1 MTSNLYKIFNGSNNW
16 VGLVEGEY
24 TNGNFTIIRYVW
36 KPLYNEGILG
46 NGATSSINNL
56 TASKKTYGPIKIHG
70 NNTPIDEGLGKALLG
85 GLAGAT
91 VGPAIMKAVCRVL
104 GINETG
110 PMGNLMTSRLVLTAM
125 GGYLG
130 WKN

>member
-1 MTSNLYKIFNGSNNW
+1 MIMKTMEEVAKQTMQITEEQQAYDNLIQ
-16 VGLVEGEY
+16 
-24 TNGNFTIIRYVW
+24 
-36 KPLYNEGILG
+36 ILQE
-46 NGATSSINNL
+46 AK
-56 TASKKTYGPIKIHG
+56 A
-70 NNTPIDEGLGKALLG
+70 NNTPIDEGLGKAILG

-91 VGPAIMKAVCRVL
+91 VGPAIMRAVCRVL

>member
-1 MTSNLYKIFNGSNNW
+1 MKSMETIAQETITINEEQQAYDNLIQ
-16 VGLVEGEY
+16 
-24 TNGNFTIIRYVW
+24 
-36 KPLYNEGILG
+36 ILQE
-46 NGATSSINNL
+46 AK
-56 TASKKTYGPIKIHG
+56 A
-70 NNTPIDEGLGKALLG
+70 NNTPIDEGLGKAILG

-91 VGPAIMKAVCRVL
+91 VGPAIMRAVCRVL